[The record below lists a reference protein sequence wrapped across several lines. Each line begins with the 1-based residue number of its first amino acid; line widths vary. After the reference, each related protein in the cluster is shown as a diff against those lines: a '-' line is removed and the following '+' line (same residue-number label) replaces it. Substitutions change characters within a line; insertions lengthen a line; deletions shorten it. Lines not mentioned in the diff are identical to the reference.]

1 MRWTH
6 ATVGLTTLTAAALAF
21 LAGRWSAL
29 PARDACPEMEGVD
42 PAIAALGDAEM
53 ERRFRAGATVPPSA
67 AEKQL
72 AALRAQAD
80 GAPAER
86 RACVRK
92 AALAHA
98 LSAQERTRRGTPGLW
113 GLDHPSEEIKARF
126 LAEPLRGGWSR
137 EERLDVIAQI
147 EERSIARIA
156 GSDPAD
162 VEHWRRRWYG
172 LALACEGTD
181 EALAHVG
188 VARPADCPRLAP
200 RRPPP

>member
-6 ATVGLTTLTAAALAF
+6 ATVALTTLAVAALSF
-21 LAGRWSAL
+21 FAGRWSVL
-29 PARDACPEMEGVD
+29 RTQSACPELDGLD
-42 PAIAALGDAEM
+42 AALAALDAGEL

-72 AALRAQAD
+72 AALRTQAD
-80 GAPAER
+80 AAPPER
-86 RACVRK
+86 RSCVHR

-98 LSAQERTRRGTPGLW
+98 VAAQTQTKRGTPGLW

-126 LAEPLRGGWSR
+126 LAEPLRSAWSR

-147 EERSIARIA
+147 EDQSIAPLA
-156 GSDPAD
+156 GKSPGD

-181 EALAHVG
+181 EALAHAG
-188 VARPADCPRLAP
+188 AARPADCPRFAP

>member
-6 ATVGLTTLTAAALAF
+6 ATVGLLTVTVAALSF
-21 LAGRWSAL
+21 FAGRWSAL
-29 PARDACPEMEGVD
+29 PAKDACPEMEGVE
-42 PAIAALGDAEM
+42 PALVNLADGEL

-67 AEKQL
+67 AERQL

-80 GAPAER
+80 AAPPDR
-86 RACVRK
+86 RACVHR
-92 AALAHA
+92 AALARA
-98 LSAQERTRRGTPGLW
+98 VAAQERTRHGTPGLW
-113 GLDHPSEEIKARF
+113 GLDHPSEEIKARW
-126 LAEPLRGGWSR
+126 LAEPLKDAWSR

-147 EERSIARIA
+147 EEQSIARLA
-156 GSDPAD
+156 GASPGD

-188 VARPADCPRLAP
+188 AARPADCPRYTP
-200 RRPPP
+200 RRPAP